1 MGTWRLL
8 GEAAGLVVDLP
19 DEVVGQLSVPGSL
32 LADAG
37 EGVVQVG
44 VLWTGL
50 TQTTWKPD
58 LIVS

>member
-1 MGTWRLL
+1 M
-8 GEAAGLVVDLP
+8 
-19 DEVVGQLSVPGSL
+19 GQLSVPGSL

-44 VLWTGL
+44 VMWTGL